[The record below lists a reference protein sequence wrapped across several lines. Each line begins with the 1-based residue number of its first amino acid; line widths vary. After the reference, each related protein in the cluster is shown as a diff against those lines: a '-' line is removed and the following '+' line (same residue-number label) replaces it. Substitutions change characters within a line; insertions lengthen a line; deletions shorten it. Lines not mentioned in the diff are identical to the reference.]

1 MYNIG
6 GEEKEVKFEEDK
18 DDEEHLLPP
27 PMIELSDMKS
37 KRSSDGTIVSSS
49 RLQRY

>member
-27 PMIELSDMKS
+27 PMIELGD
-37 KRSSDGTIVSSS
+37 RSRRDLLMGP
-49 RLQRY
+49 